1 MSVCFQIL
9 LSLKKQKL
17 YSEGTTGRELEGRS
31 QMSPGLKDIINI
43 SIYFSYISYD
53 QAYKDIA
60 AL

>member
-1 MSVCFQIL
+1 M
-9 LSLKKQKL
+9 
-17 YSEGTTGRELEGRS
+17 GRELEGRS

>member
-17 YSEGTTGRELEGRS
+17 YSEGIMGGELEGRS
-31 QMSPGLKDIINI
+31 QMSPGLKLWIRYLVQLRFN
-43 SIYFSYISYD
+43 D
-53 QAYKDIA
+53 QAYKDMG